1 MNLKNSIKLGFGA
14 TVGSMGA
21 SAIVGLIALVGILLA
36 VMSKRKDGSKNKIMF
51 GIGAALVVVAVLPSY
66 MPIFGLSVMSESLS
80 Q

>member
-21 SAIVGLIALVGILLA
+21 SAIVGLIALVGILLV

-51 GIGAALVVVAVLPSY
+51 GIGAALVVVAALPY

>member
-1 MNLKNSIKLGFGA
+1 MNLKNSIKIGFGA

-21 SAIVGLIALVGILLA
+21 SAIVGLIALVGILLV
-36 VMSKRKDGSKNKIMF
+36 VMSKRSDGSKNKIMF
-51 GIGAALVVVAVLPSY
+51 GIGAALVVVAALPY

>member
-21 SAIVGLIALVGILLA
+21 SAIVGLIALVGILLV

-51 GIGAALVVVAVLPSY
+51 GIGAALIVVAALPY

>member
-21 SAIVGLIALVGILLA
+21 SAIVGLIALVGILLV
-36 VMSKRKDGSKNKIMF
+36 VMSKKKDGSKNKIMF
-51 GIGAALVVVAVLPSY
+51 GIGAALIVVAALPY

>member
-1 MNLKNSIKLGFGA
+1 MNLKNSIRLGFGA

-21 SAIVGLIALVGILLA
+21 SAIGGLIALVGILLA
-36 VMSKRKDGSKNKIMF
+36 VMSKRMDGSKNKIMF
-51 GIGAALVVVAVLPSY
+51 GIGAALIVVAALPY